1 MIGILAL
8 FGIVVT
14 HAIVVIEKI
23 NENRAHGLSLHD
35 AIADAAAN
43 RLEPVLLTSLATI
56 LGLIPITI
64 ADPFW
69 RGLGGAIIS
78 GLIFSGALKLFFIPV
93 MYYNFYRSEEKAK

>member
-1 MIGILAL
+1 M
-8 FGIVVT
+8 
-14 HAIVVIEKI
+14 

-69 RGLGGAIIS
+69 RGLGGQS
-78 GLIFSGALKLFFIPV
+78 SRDLFSQEHSNFSLF
-93 MYYNFYRSEEKAK
+93 R